1 MIALLLASL
10 AFQTAGSPI
19 EQVMIHPFVASDYMC
34 SEHWEGQLAYPGD
47 SLGADCIVMGGPSDE
62 SGGYLAPFRTDGAA
76 NEDWYGWNQPLL
88 APFDGQVVRLTENPV
103 VNVPGH
109 LGSPPAS
116 IVVFAR
122 SDGTHVL
129 YAHIQGAMVKVG
141 DQVVAGQPVAHRQQR
156 LRPFPP
162 HPYRRVAGRNAAAD
176 SVRPEGHGAD
186 ASALTWLQLAGWL

>member
-76 NEDWYGWNQPLL
+76 NEDWYGWDQPLL
-88 APFDGQVVRLTENPV
+88 APFVGQVVRLTENPV

-141 DQVVAGQPVAHRQQR
+141 DQVVAGQPVARIGNNGFGRSPHTHIGAWRGETPLQIRFDLRAMAQMRQ
-156 LRPFPP
+156 P
-162 HPYRRVAGRNAAAD
+162 
-176 SVRPEGHGAD
+176 
-186 ASALTWLQLAGWL
+186 